1 MTFDFAYRTAI
12 SDDTERGASMA
23 FLEDFNRWIEEQNER
38 KNFPAL
44 KENEIGLSLTVI
56 ETGTLDEVSEDRITG
71 VYITRLQFVYKQRQ
85 QRAT

>member
-1 MTFDFAYRTAI
+1 
-12 SDDTERGASMA
+12 MA
-23 FLEDFNRWIEEQNER
+23 FMEDFNRWIEEQNEAKR
-38 KNFPAL
+38 FPAL